1 MMADQD
7 AAPAEQITD
16 RLAAAEDAAAREA
29 AEVAGA
35 GSDEG
40 GKVIR
45 PKARTVGAAR
55 PRAAGRKKAT
65 DAQATDV
72 TATDAVGAGEPD
84 AVEIAQGGADVVRAR
99 SVSVTQGGITHAT
112 ADEVTVR
119 QGGIGRLEARDVAVS
134 QGGIGFARAER
145 VSVELGGIGAAF
157 AGEASVT
164 QGAVTTL
171 VAREVR
177 IGQSFVRSLV
187 ASDVRFDRPSG
198 VGVLLARRVEGDVR
212 VLIDWRGA
220 LVIGAIVGLLGAL
233 LRRRG

>member
-1 MMADQD
+1 MADQE
-7 AAPAEQITD
+7 AAPAEQITE

-40 GKVIR
+40 TKVIR
-45 PKARTVGAAR
+45 PKARTVGAAG
-55 PRAAGRKKAT
+55 PRGAGRKKAT
-65 DAQATDV
+65 DAV
-72 TATDAVGAGEPD
+72 TADAPAAAAGAGELD
-84 AVEIAQGGADVVRAR
+84 VVEIAQGGADVVRAR
-99 SVSVTQGGITHAT
+99 SITVTQGGISQAT

-134 QGGIGFARAER
+134 QGGVGFARAER

-220 LVIGAIVGLLGAL
+220 LVIGAIAGLLGAL
-233 LRRRG
+233 LRGRRR

>member
-1 MMADQD
+1 
-7 AAPAEQITD
+7 
-16 RLAAAEDAAAREA
+16 
-29 AEVAGA
+29 
-35 GSDEG
+35 
-40 GKVIR
+40 
-45 PKARTVGAAR
+45 
-55 PRAAGRKKAT
+55 
-65 DAQATDV
+65 
-72 TATDAVGAGEPD
+72 
-84 AVEIAQGGADVVRAR
+84 
-99 SVSVTQGGITHAT
+99 
-112 ADEVTVR
+112 
-119 QGGIGRLEARDVAVS
+119 VS